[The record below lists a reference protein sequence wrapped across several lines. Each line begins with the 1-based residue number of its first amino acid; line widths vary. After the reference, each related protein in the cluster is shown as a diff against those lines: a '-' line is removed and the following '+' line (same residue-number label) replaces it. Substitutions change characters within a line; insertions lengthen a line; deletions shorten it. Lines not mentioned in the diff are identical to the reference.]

1 MEYTCRLYWQ
11 LWWSLTG
18 QYARFLIKKSP
29 LEDSDLSAFQGEG
42 VIINGEQ
49 EDEGEEEGGGGE
61 EVPHVVVVKEVHV
74 LTCLIPV
81 SRIGL

>member
-42 VIINGEQ
+42 VIINGEE
-49 EDEGEEEGGGGE
+49 EDEGEEEGGGAE
-61 EVPHVVVVKEVHV
+61 EVPHVVIVKEVHHAAWLV
-74 LTCLIPV
+74 QVARLC
-81 SRIGL
+81 